1 MGGSMN
7 VRKYTIKDYNYWKM
21 ISGLAIASFFIFATM
36 YSVQPILPLFTKN
49 YEISISVASLSMSL
63 STVGLIFGLILIGF
77 ISDRYGRL
85 LFIHLSI
92 LITTII
98 LFIIPFMESFI
109 FIIILRFIQG
119 FSLAGLLGSALGY
132 MVEEIDKKY
141 FGFAATLYISS
152 NSIGGMMGRFI
163 TGYLAESFS
172 WQTAMFV
179 LGAIGVFS
187 YFLVLFTL
195 PKSRYFQKSQVRFQE
210 DIAGFLYHLKNPSL
224 LLMFGLGIVL
234 QLSFTGMWT
243 YLPFYLLESPYEL
256 TLKQI
261 SYLYFAYS
269 LGVVGA
275 PIAGWL
281 TGKYNMRNIRIVGII
296 ILTAGMLITLFHSF
310 ILITIGLCVI
320 CLGFFISHSLATASV
335 SQEATHH
342 KGSASSLYLVAY
354 YIGVSMGT
362 TLLAPLWEKF
372 GWNGIILVTGL
383 LPLIYV
389 MIIQVTRGKLKSKQA
404 S

>member
-1 MGGSMN
+1 MN
-7 VRKYTIKDYNYWKM
+7 NLKYTIKDLNYWKI
-21 ISGLAIASFFIFATM
+21 ISGLGIASFFIFATM
-36 YSVQPILPLFTKN
+36 YSVQPILPLFTKS
-49 YEISISVASLSMSL
+49 YQISISLASLSMSL
-63 STVGLIFGLILIGF
+63 TTVGLIFGLIFIGF

-92 LITTII
+92 FFTTII
-98 LFIIPFMESFI
+98 LFIIPLMESFI
-109 FIIILRFIQG
+109 FIVILRFIQG

-132 MVEEIDKKY
+132 MVEEIDKKH

-163 TGYLAESFS
+163 TGYLAETYS
-172 WQTAMFV
+172 WQIAIYV
-179 LGAIGVFS
+179 LGAFGVFS
-187 YFLVLFTL
+187 YFLVLLTL
-195 PKSRYFQKSQVRFQE
+195 PKSRFFERSKVQIQE
-210 DIAGFLYHLKNPSL
+210 DLYGFLYHFKNPSL

-243 YLPFYLLESPYEL
+243 YLPFYLLEAPYEL
-256 TLKQI
+256 SLKQI

-281 TGKYNMRNIRIVGII
+281 TGKYQMRNIRVAGVI
-296 ILTAGMLITLFHSF
+296 ILTIGMLLTLFHSL
-310 ILITIGLCVI
+310 LIIAIGLCVI

-372 GWNGIILVTGL
+372 GWYGIILVTGL
-383 LPLIYV
+383 LPLIYTF
-389 MIIQVTRGKLKSKQA
+389 IIRFARERTKRREA
-404 S
+404 TH